1 MLENRRNLYI
11 FHLVFLFMEG
21 KSIQND
27 IWICAG
33 CGKLPK
39 ISEHNPEGIFSC
51 SRCGR
56 LEKVYVSSSDY
67 AQTSANLESSFFKT
81 ILEKRLSGVER
92 VILSAQID
100 ELPKTKLN
108 SSSKTKKKSAKKSVS
123 KKPIKRTVSKKS
135 KKSSKS
141 KSKKR

>member
-1 MLENRRNLYI
+1 
-11 FHLVFLFMEG
+11 MEG
-21 KSIQND
+21 KIIQD
-27 IWICAG
+27 EIWICAG

-39 ISEHNPEGIFSC
+39 NSEHTTDGTFSC
-51 SRCGR
+51 SRCGK

-67 AQTSANLESSFFKT
+67 SQTSSNLESNFFKT

-100 ELPKTKLN
+100 ELPKAKLK

-123 KKPIKRTVSKKS
+123 IKPIKKS

-141 KSKKR
+141 KPKKR

>member
-1 MLENRRNLYI
+1 
-11 FHLVFLFMEG
+11 MEG
-21 KSIQND
+21 KIVQD
-27 IWICAG
+27 EIWICAG

-39 ISEHNPEGIFSC
+39 ISEHADDGTFSC
-51 SRCGR
+51 SRCGK

-67 AQTSANLESSFFKT
+67 SQTSANLESNFFKT

-92 VILSAQID
+92 VILSAQIS
-100 ELPKTKLN
+100 ELPKL
-108 SSSKTKKKSAKKSVS
+108 SSKPSSKNKKSSNKKISS
-123 KKPIKRTVSKKS
+123 KKQKLSKKS